1 MPAPVRQIVGMSQ
14 EPNAEEVARTSVVIV
29 GAGVAGLTIGR
40 LLRTA
45 GVDCVV
51 LETESRQFI
60 EQRPRA
66 GFIEEWVVRTLER
79 HGLADGLLAY
89 AEPQGECEFRMD
101 GGRYVLRYGELSGQ
115 HHYAYPQQ
123 LLVTDLVRA
132 YADEAGGA
140 IRFGVMDVALHG
152 IDTPRP
158 SVSYTAPETGERHL
172 ISCDFIA
179 GCDGARGVSRQAVPE
194 GAMRVIRHDFG
205 VNWMAI
211 LAEAPPSTSHVLFGL
226 HPHGLGAFMHR
237 SPDISRYYLE
247 VPPGDSPDNWPH
259 ERVWSELR
267 ERLEIPDAE
276 PLVEGELLEKR
287 VLDMHNYVV
296 EPMSYGRLHLAGDS
310 AHLLAPV
317 GAKGMNA
324 ALNDAFLLTEA
335 LRAHYEQGDD
345 SRLAGY
351 SDHALRRVWQYQEF
365 NQWLS
370 EIMHGPS
377 SGDPFRA
384 QVAAARLRR
393 MVDSAVNGA
402 SVAGLYIGIDADH

>member
-1 MPAPVRQIVGMSQ
+1 VGVGHDA
-14 EPNAEEVARTSVVIV
+14 NAERAASTSVVIV
-29 GAGVAGLTIGR
+29 GAGVAGLAIGR

-51 LETESRQFI
+51 LETESREFI

-66 GFIEEWVVRTLER
+66 GFIEEWVVRALER
-79 HGLADGLLAY
+79 HGLADGLLAH
-89 AEPQGECEFRMD
+89 ATPQSECEFRMD
-101 GGRYVLRYGELSGQ
+101 GARYVFRYGDLSGQ
-115 HHYAYPQQ
+115 HHYVYPQQ

-132 YADEAGGA
+132 YADEAGGP
-140 IRFGVMDVALHG
+140 IHFGVTDVELNG
-152 IDTPRP
+152 LDTARP
-158 SVSYTAPETGERHL
+158 CVSFTAAETGKRHV
-172 ISCDFIA
+172 ITCDFIA
-179 GCDGARGVSRQAVPE
+179 GCDGARGVSRHAVPE
-194 GAMRVIRHDFG
+194 GAMRVVRHDFG
-205 VNWMAI
+205 VSWMAI
-211 LAEAPPSTSHVLFGL
+211 LAEAPPSTSHALFGL
-226 HPHGLGAFMHR
+226 HPHGLGAFMQR

-267 ERLEIPDAE
+267 ERLEVPDAE

-324 ALNDAFLLTEA
+324 ALHDAFLLTEA
-335 LRAHYEQGDD
+335 LLAHYEQGDD

-351 SDHALRRVWQYQEF
+351 SDDALRRVWQYQEF
-365 NQWLS
+365 NQWLA

-393 MVDSAVNGA
+393 MVDSTVNGA